1 MKQFVLTMGNRDVVF
16 DIYDTNIAKL
26 WAWEINKQYPFYETD
41 RFQGWPND
49 TRDLDWY
56 KTNLQIQIDKVN
68 AYKLNTIEDSIAGFD
83 QEVLNRLHKHFEVLR
98 GSLEDGT
105 DFYNNAPVE
114 VKGAIDKFNI
124 LIHECEHFMRDYTH
138 PSIVVTFKDRPRMRL
153 HEEDYEH
160 FTYKWQFGTV
170 YINYCEVGKPI
181 LDVFK
186 DNDIIVGDDNIRPLE
201 YYSADFM
208 IKFGPS
214 TDEAHYLRR
223 QQALDTWLATQEH
236 SFTHLSLGLIPVA
249 TLNREQFAGLSDS
262 DIVNELSL
270 DRTIRAVCI
279 K

>member
-1 MKQFVLTMGNRDVVF
+1 
-16 DIYDTNIAKL
+16 
-26 WAWEINKQYPFYETD
+26 
-41 RFQGWPND
+41 
-49 TRDLDWY
+49 
-56 KTNLQIQIDKVN
+56 
-68 AYKLNTIEDSIAGFD
+68 
-83 QEVLNRLHKHFEVLR
+83 
-98 GSLEDGT
+98 
-105 DFYNNAPVE
+105 
-114 VKGAIDKFNI
+114 
-124 LIHECEHFMRDYTH
+124 MRDYTH

-153 HEEDYEH
+153 HEEDYEL

-186 DNDIIVGDDNIRPLE
+186 DNDTIVGDDNIRPLE

-249 TLNREQFAGLSDS
+249 TLNREQFTGLSDS